1 MSNVDFLSS
10 LNLMTLVGVLAAACL
25 ALLWFMRKRSNAHSM
40 DGKRERNVGRDLDA
54 GKAAPD
60 HSPPA

>member
-25 ALLWFMRKRSNAHSM
+25 SLLWFMRKRSNAHSM

-54 GKAAPD
+54 GRAAPD
-60 HSPPA
+60 HLPPA